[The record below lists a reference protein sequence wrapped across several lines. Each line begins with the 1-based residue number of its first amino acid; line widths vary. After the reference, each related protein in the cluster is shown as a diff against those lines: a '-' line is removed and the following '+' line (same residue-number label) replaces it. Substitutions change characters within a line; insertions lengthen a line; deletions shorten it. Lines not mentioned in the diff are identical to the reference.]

1 MGTALIRKVI
11 FTVVI
16 CYRAPLLFVLFFLY
30 FFFLRSLLS
39 LFVGSPS
46 DPFSLSRPCP
56 STLFPACHFPSNHAA
71 FCPPRPLFSLALRG
85 TLDISCV
92 GPTLTQPLPVFTFTT
107 LMDLSSQLGAI
118 IQRAHAQ
125 TCHFKLILGENNSY
139 DDSSSCYRI
148 IISSYECSSHVSL
161 YI

>member
-1 MGTALIRKVI
+1 MLLSSAAVCAFFYFLFIS
-11 FTVVI
+11 FFEEFVVI
-16 CYRAPLLFVLFFLY
+16 V
-30 FFFLRSLLS
+30 
-39 LFVGSPS
+39 VGSPS
-46 DPFSLSRPCP
+46 DPFSLSRPGP

-107 LMDLSSQLGAI
+107 LMDLSSQLGGI
-118 IQRAHAQ
+118 TQRAHAH
-125 TCHFKLILGENNSY
+125 TCHFKLILGGKNSCDY
-139 DDSSSCYRI
+139 SSSCYTI
-148 IISSYECSSHVSL
+148 MSSYERSSHVSL